1 MRALLPPLNPGL
13 AMGLTIGL
21 FALFLL
27 VLVAV
32 AFAAV
37 RLFAARGA
45 DNRHDPAGCLTGCG
59 VGLGLVVLGLLGL
72 VTFVVAMVLQITAT
86 AVEHNP
92 IQRVYFGTEPERL
105 PGFESEG
112 WSEEPR
118 SEPDRRDLREG
129 ERQVGIE
136 PRRFGADPGRPL
148 HVVFEIAGHDATP
161 PDMVGWLR
169 EWSEGEAD
177 VRVAN
182 RTAPDGRQYTLVD
195 VALPADWRDL
205 REVEREVRKLFP
217 GATWA
222 RGLRIDFKGVS
233 REW

>member
-1 MRALLPPLNPGL
+1 
-13 AMGLTIGL
+13 MGPTIGL

-45 DNRHDPAGCLTGCG
+45 DNRHDPAGCLMGCGIG
-59 VGLGLVVLGLLGL
+59 VGLLVLGLLGL
-72 VTFVVAMVLQITAT
+72 ASFVAAMVLQVTAT
-86 AVEHNP
+86 YVEHNP
-92 IQRVYFGTEPERL
+92 IQRVYFGTEPEQL
-105 PGFESEG
+105 PGFRSEG

-118 SEPDRRDLREG
+118 SDPQPAGAEREAWREPWPPRDARDDA
-129 ERQVGIE
+129 R
-136 PRRFGADPGRPL
+136 RPL

-161 PDMVGWLR
+161 PDMTRWLR
-169 EWSEGEAD
+169 EWSEGEAE

-182 RTAPDGRQYTLVD
+182 RTDPRGRQYTLVD
-195 VALPADWRDL
+195 VALPADWREL
-205 REVEREVRKLFP
+205 REIEREVRKLFP
-217 GATWA
+217 GASWA